1 MKLKTLIIDDEIMAR
16 KAMHKYSENNP
27 HLQVIGESE
36 NAEEALKVMDKLE
49 VDLMLLDIEMPGMS
63 GLELLD
69 KLPYF
74 PHVVFTTSKAEYAY
88 DAFEYDVVDFLKKP
102 ITKPR
107 FDKAIDKVITQ
118 VEKEESIASQSAKR
132 EMYIREDGK
141 YIRIPFDTILYFEN
155 VGDYISIK
163 TTNGNHIMHG
173 ALKSLDNKL
182 SNPNFLKVHRS
193 FIVNMEKIKD
203 IEDNTLVIDKKVIP
217 ISRAHKPILL
227 KSINFIS

>member
-1 MKLKTLIIDDEIMAR
+1 MKLKTLIVDDEVMAR
-16 KAMHKYSENNP
+16 KALLKFSENHNN
-27 HLQVIGESE
+27 LSIVDQSES
-36 NAEEALKVMDKLE
+36 AEQALERLNTE
-49 VDLMLLDIEMPGMS
+49 EIDLLLLDIEMPGMS

-74 PHVVFTTSKAEYAY
+74 PHVVFTTSKTEYAY
-88 DAFEYDVVDFLKKP
+88 DAYEYDVVDFLKKP

-107 FDKAIDKVITQ
+107 FDKAIEKVLER
-118 VEKEESIASQSAKR
+118 VEREESIASQSSKR

-141 YIRIPFDTILYFEN
+141 YIRIPYDSILYFEN

-163 TTNGNHIMHG
+163 TDHGNHIMHG
-173 ALKSLDNKL
+173 ALKSLDSKL
-182 SNPNFLKVHRS
+182 THPSFLKVHRS

-203 IEDNTLVIDKKVIP
+203 IEDNTLVIEKKVIP